1 MKYQD
6 EVQKK
11 FEEYNELY
19 FNKIPNALY
28 QPITYAMASGGKY
41 IRPLLMMYAAELFNA
56 KPQDVFLNAYGVEL
70 FHNFTLLHDDIMDN
84 SAVRRGQ
91 PTVYK
96 KFGLN
101 AGILSGDLML
111 IKSMRIASN
120 LDGKTNPDLFDVV
133 SETAIKIHE
142 GQQMDVDFEEMTS
155 VDEKTYLKMIE
166 FKTAVLLACS
176 LQMGAMIAGA
186 NYVDQKRIYEFGRL
200 IGIAF
205 QIQDD
210 YLDAFG
216 DAKVGKRI
224 GGDILNNKKTLLFI
238 SSMALGKDK
247 ERKALLSNFKSKKAN
262 EDEKIAA
269 VKAIFVKS
277 GAQSYCV
284 NKMEE
289 LHKAALESLASIKS
303 KNSSLELIGIADMI
317 IKRKS

>member
-19 FNKIPNALY
+19 FNKIPNGLY
-28 QPITYAMASGGKY
+28 EPIVYAMASGGKY
-41 IRPLLMMYAAELFNA
+41 IRPLLMMYAAELFDA
-56 KPQDVFLNAYGVEL
+56 KPQDVLLNAYGVEL

-84 SAVRRGQ
+84 SEVRRGM

-111 IKSMRIASN
+111 IKSLRIASK
-120 LDGKTNPDLFDVV
+120 LDGKTNSDLFDLV
-133 SETAIKIHE
+133 SETAVKIHE
-142 GQQMDVDFEEMTS
+142 GQQMDVDFEEMS
-155 VDEKTYLKMIE
+155 MVDEKSYIKMIE
-166 FKTAVLLACS
+166 YKTAVLLACS
-176 LQMGAMIAGA
+176 LQMGATIAGA
-186 NYVDQKRIYEFGRL
+186 SYVDQKRIYEFGRL

-238 SSMALGKDK
+238 SSMALGTQKQQD
-247 ERKALLSNFKSKKAN
+247 ELLSFFKSKKAK
-262 EDEKIAA
+262 EEEKIAA
-269 VKAIFVKS
+269 VKAIFIES
-277 GAQSYCV
+277 GGKTYCIK
-284 NKMEE
+284 KMEE
-289 LHKAALESLASIKS
+289 LHKAALESLASLKS
-303 KNSSLELIGIADMI
+303 KNSSMELIAIADMI

>member
-1 MKYQD
+1 MKYQK

-11 FEEYNELY
+11 FEEYNDLY
-19 FNKIPNALY
+19 FNKTPNALY

-41 IRPLLMMYAAELFNA
+41 VRPLLMMYAAELFDS
-56 KPQDVFLNAYGVEL
+56 KPQSVLLNAYGVEL

-84 SAVRRGQ
+84 SEVRRGL

-111 IKSMRIASN
+111 IKSLRIASN
-120 LDGKTNPDLFDVV
+120 LDGKTNPDLFDLV

-142 GQQMDVDFEEMTS
+142 GQQMDVDFEEMS
-155 VDEKTYLKMIE
+155 NVDEKSYLKMIE
-166 FKTAVLLACS
+166 YKTAVLLACS

-186 NYVDQKRIYEFGRL
+186 SYVDQKRIYEFGRL

-238 SSMALGKDK
+238 SSMSMCDETQQK
-247 ERKALLSNFKSKKAN
+247 ELLSLFKSKQVK
-262 EDEKIAA
+262 EEMKIAA
-269 VKAIFVKS
+269 VKDIFVKS
-277 GAQSYCV
+277 GGKAYCIE
-284 NKMEE
+284 KMGE
-289 LHKAALESLASIKS
+289 LHKAALGSLASIKS
-303 KNSSLELIGIADMI
+303 KNSSQELIALADMI